1 MDDIRYKRI
10 SKRIRSARSLCG
22 YSQAF
27 MADQLGI
34 SQNVYSKNE
43 RNIKSVPLVRM
54 FKIASILEV
63 PIHRLLE

>member
-1 MDDIRYKRI
+1 MDDIKFQRI
-10 SKRIRSARSLCG
+10 SKRIKSARHLCG

-43 RNIKSVPLVRM
+43 RNVKSVPLARI
-54 FKIASILEV
+54 FKIALILEV
-63 PIHRLLE
+63 PVHRLLE